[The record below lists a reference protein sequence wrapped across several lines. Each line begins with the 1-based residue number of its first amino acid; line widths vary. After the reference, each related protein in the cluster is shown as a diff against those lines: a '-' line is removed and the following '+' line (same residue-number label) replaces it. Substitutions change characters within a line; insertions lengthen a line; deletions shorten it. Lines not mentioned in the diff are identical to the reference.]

1 MESASSLVLC
11 SPSSDD
17 RFWDGLRTRVDTILE
32 DRRLVSSAAA
42 TVLPCLPID
51 PQSSLFVCLLAA

>member
-42 TVLPCLPID
+42 ATVLPCSPID
-51 PQSSLFVCLLAA
+51 PQSSLSW